1 MEREKRQQMT
11 VRAWTMGFFVALF
24 AVPATAAIPA
34 KHHMIVAAEPYA
46 AEAGLEMLRAGGSA
60 VDAAIAA
67 QVVLTLV
74 EPQSSGIGGGAYLL
88 VAEPNSKLHAYDGRE
103 IAPASAKQTMFLD
116 ASGKPRNHADMI
128 PGGLSV
134 GVPGDIAML
143 AQAHAAHGRLP
154 WAKLFEPA
162 IRLAE
167 QGFRV
172 PPRMAADVRLPENAS
187 MPDLK
192 VAYFHS
198 DGAPLAAG
206 ETWRNPAYAETLH
219 EIAQGG
225 ADAFYKGKIADEIV
239 GAVAHAT
246 VNPTVMTRA
255 DFAAYQVKERIALCG
270 TYRLYRVCSLPPSTS
285 GGITLLQTLGLL
297 QHFKS
302 DQLKPG
308 TLSAVHLISQAERLA
323 YSDRGRWIGDPDFV
337 DVPLA
342 GLLDKNY
349 LASRARLIDPAR
361 DMGLAQAGT
370 PAMKGKLDYAPLAQ
384 PRPPGT
390 SHMSVVDDR
399 GEVVS
404 LTMSIESEF
413 GSKLM
418 AGGFVLN
425 NELTDFAFVPKVDG
439 RPVANAPAPHKRPM
453 SAMTPTIIFGPNG
466 KFFAA
471 FGSPDGPRIIG
482 YVIQTASALIDGKLS
497 MAEAIGLPHHVNLN
511 GDTLIEKAT
520 RLEEAAP
527 ALTAMGHQVTIREL
541 VSGLNGIRRVAH
553 GYEGAADLR
562 REGVALGD

>member
-1 MEREKRQQMT
+1 MT

-24 AVPATAAIPA
+24 AVPATAVTPVE
-34 KHHMIVAAEPYA
+34 HHMIVAAEPYA
-46 AEAGLEMLRAGGSA
+46 AEAGLEMLRAAGSA

-67 QVVLTLV
+67 QLVLTLV

-88 VAEPNSKLHAYDGRE
+88 VAEPDGKLHAYDGRE
-103 IAPASAKQTMFLD
+103 TAPASAKPTMFLD
-116 ASGKPRNHADMI
+116 ANGKPRNHADAI

-134 GVPGDIAML
+134 GVPGDVAML

-167 QGFRV
+167 KGFKV
-172 PPRMAADVRLPENAS
+172 PPRMAAEIRYPDNAS

-192 VAYFHS
+192 AVYFHT
-198 DGAPLAAG
+198 DGTPLAAG
-206 ETWRNPAYAETLH
+206 ETWRNPAYAETLR

-225 ADAFYKGKIADEIV
+225 ADAFYKGKIADEIAS
-239 GAVAHAT
+239 AVAHAA
-246 VNPTVMTRA
+246 VNPAVMTHA
-255 DFAAYQVKERIALCG
+255 DFAAYQVKERQALCG

-302 DQLKPG
+302 ADLKPG
-308 TLSAVHLISQAERLA
+308 TLSAVHLISEAERLA
-323 YSDRGRWIGDPDFV
+323 YADRGRWIGDPDFV
-337 DVPLA
+337 DVPLP

-349 LASRARLIDPAR
+349 LGSRAHLIDPKR

-370 PAMKGKLDYAPLAQ
+370 PPTAKPLDYAPLAQ

-404 LTMSIESEF
+404 LTMSVESEF

-425 NELTDFAFVPKVDG
+425 NELTDFAFVPEVDG
-439 RPVANAPAPHKRPM
+439 RPVANAPAPGKRPM
-453 SAMTPTIIFGPNG
+453 SAMTPTIIFAPNG

-471 FGSPDGPRIIG
+471 LGSPGGQPIVG
-482 YVIQTASALIDGKLS
+482 YVIEAVSTLIDGHLS
-497 MAEAIGLPHHVNLN
+497 MPDAVMLPRHVNLD
-511 GDTLIEKAT
+511 GATLLEKDT
-520 RLEEAAP
+520 RLEALAP
-527 ALTAMGHQVTIREL
+527 QLTAMGHQVSL
-541 VSGLNGIRRVAH
+541 VKLESGLNGIRRVPH
-553 GYEGAADLR
+553 GYEGAADPR
-562 REGVALGD
+562 REGVVLGD